1 MTRFPTS
8 TAATSTKGV
17 HSMQKLFI
25 SAQTRL
31 AEFRAKKDEGATM
44 VEYGLIVAFIAL
56 VALVGVTIFGDKL
69 SEFFNDTAEKL
80 P

>member
-1 MTRFPTS
+1 
-8 TAATSTKGV
+8 
-17 HSMQKLFI
+17 MQKMFVA
-25 SAQTRL
+25 AQNRI
-31 AEFRAKKDEGATM
+31 AEFRSKDDEGATM

-69 SEFFNDTAEKL
+69 SEFFDDTASKL